1 MASCILSL
9 TFLVG
14 VILCISMAF
23 NEQEYQRKYRAA
35 HKAEKQAYQKQY
47 GIDHRATIL
56 KQHKEYHK
64 AHYVPHPNPHA
75 RIPIEERFWRQ
86 TNKGGAT
93 ECWNWTGAPNM
104 WGYGQI
110 RDMNGR
116 YGKKKLAHR
125 ISWNIHNGPIPNGML
140 VLHTC
145 DNPLCVNPNHL
156 WLGTHKD
163 NNDDMMKK
171 GRHSKGGYKW
181 YAKQ

>member
-1 MASCILSL
+1 MS
-9 TFLVG
+9 TYD
-14 VILCISMAF
+14 
-23 NEQEYQRKYRAA
+23 EQEYQRKYRAE
-35 HKAEKQAYQKQY
+35 HRDEKRAYQKQY

-64 AHYVPHPNPHA
+64 TNYVPHPKQP
-75 RIPIEERFWRQ
+75 RPMEERFWEWV
-86 TNKGGAT
+86 NKGGT
-93 ECWNWTGAPNM
+93 NECWNWKGAPNV

-110 RDMNGR
+110 RDTNGR

-125 ISWNIHNGPIPNGML
+125 ISWIIHNGPIPTNIL

-163 NNDDMMKK
+163 NALDMCKK
-171 GRHSKGGYKW
+171 GRHTKGGW
-181 YAKQ
+181 GQ